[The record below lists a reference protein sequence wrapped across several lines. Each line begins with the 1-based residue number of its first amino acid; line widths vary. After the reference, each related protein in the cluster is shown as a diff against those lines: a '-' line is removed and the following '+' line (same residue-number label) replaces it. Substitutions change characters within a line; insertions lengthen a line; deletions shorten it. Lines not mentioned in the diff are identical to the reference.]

1 MYTYTHAHTQIC
13 VLLTPISFCGASYKV
28 QEFLLELTKIIETS
42 NIISPFSEFLVVGC
56 CQYFLRK
63 RLSDF
68 ETYSQGAARKFQGFG
83 SGDTFAQHLMEMY
96 MVPQKKFSDFS
107 SIFPAQRPS
116 HHHQQPIQAPIFAVC
131 SRDVIENVQFFFTF
145 SYFCAF
151 LSQNVFYLGNKE
163 NCQIVTIIIG
173 ASSNTTRLS
182 NLTALA
188 MKRLPIPPL
197 IFRSG

>member
-1 MYTYTHAHTQIC
+1 M
-13 VLLTPISFCGASYKV
+13 
-28 QEFLLELTKIIETS
+28 
-42 NIISPFSEFLVVGC
+42 GC

-83 SGDTFAQHLMEMY
+83 SGDTFAQHLMQMY
-96 MVPQKKFSDFS
+96 RVPQKKFSDFS

-116 HHHQQPIQAPIFAVC
+116 HHHQQPIQAPIFLYAVGMSLRMC
-131 SRDVIENVQFFFTF
+131 NFFFIF
-145 SYFCAF
+145 IF
-151 LSQNVFYLGNKE
+151 LSKNVFYLGNKE

-182 NLTALA
+182 NLYRSRNEKASHSTSYLLEWLNIEIPVIIDDALV
-188 MKRLPIPPL
+188 MIVKT
-197 IFRSG
+197 